1 MLTEQI
7 RKLHYQVR
15 QKDQI
20 VAAMKEEILSQNMG
34 TPVSAGPSEST
45 DTVGSEQV
53 KVVLPAKISQLFE
66 QDQESNALSKKQ
78 IGELVDMIR
87 SPDQIDEAKIKDILG
102 SQSFLLEAE
111 DMRAILVHKN
121 EILET

>member
-1 MLTEQI
+1 M
-7 RKLHYQVR
+7 R

-20 VAAMKEEILSQNMG
+20 VAAMKEEILSQNIG

-102 SQSFLLEAE
+102 SESFLLEAE
-111 DMRAILVHKN
+111 HMRAILVHKN

>member
-1 MLTEQI
+1 M
-7 RKLHYQVR
+7 
-15 QKDQI
+15 
-20 VAAMKEEILSQNMG
+20 
-34 TPVSAGPSEST
+34 
-45 DTVGSEQV
+45 
-53 KVVLPAKISQLFE
+53 VLPAKISQLFE

-102 SQSFLLEAE
+102 SESFLLEAE